1 MSRSPNI
8 LVFLTLFIS
17 INQLIYHLNIY
28 KLKAQSLFKEAV
40 NTTPTQ
46 SISASDRLSYEL
58 NGYIRAD
65 FFGTKPSVDNK
76 VRTQTIF
83 SETALKLNIKKGQKA
98 RAYSEFRLQK
108 GSELNYEYSQFDI
121 REAYIELTLDQL
133 DLKLGRQ
140 IAIWGRADGFN
151 PTDNFSPKNMLVRS
165 ADEDDKCVGNFL
177 LRSWY
182 HLDPINLEFI
192 WVPVYQS
199 SVIPT
204 QNVAFPNNAYM
215 SSPEYPNSDL
225 ENSSIGIKVNYQ
237 DAAWDCSL
245 SFFHGYNLTPGIN
258 GRINGSSSDQTV
270 ISIFPE
276 AYKVQV
282 IGADFS
288 TTIKNTFGLR
298 GEMGY
303 GMTHKNHKE
312 QVFIPNPYLSYVLG
326 VDKSLFINGSFL
338 VQYIGKNNFEFEELN
353 QPSDPNQTSDSNQM
367 FSYMIQEKNRMFSW
381 TQYQTTHALMT
392 RIKWAFLYD
401 TLMLEFMGMHNFT
414 SSETM
419 FKAKV
424 AYDIID
430 DLTFTMG
437 LDRYI
442 GPADSIY
449 RLLSDEYSTV
459 YLELISYF

>member
-108 GSELNYEYSQFDI
+108 GSELNYEYSQIDI

-140 IAIWGRADGFN
+140 IAIWGRADGFT

-165 ADEDDKCVGNFL
+165 ADEDDKRVGNFL

-326 VDKSLFINGSFL
+326 VDPIHWKKQF
-338 VQYIGKNNFEFEELN
+338 
-353 QPSDPNQTSDSNQM
+353 
-367 FSYMIQEKNRMFSW
+367 
-381 TQYQTTHALMT
+381 
-392 RIKWAFLYD
+392 
-401 TLMLEFMGMHNFT
+401 
-414 SSETM
+414 
-419 FKAKV
+419 
-424 AYDIID
+424 
-430 DLTFTMG
+430 
-437 LDRYI
+437 
-442 GPADSIY
+442 
-449 RLLSDEYSTV
+449 
-459 YLELISYF
+459 